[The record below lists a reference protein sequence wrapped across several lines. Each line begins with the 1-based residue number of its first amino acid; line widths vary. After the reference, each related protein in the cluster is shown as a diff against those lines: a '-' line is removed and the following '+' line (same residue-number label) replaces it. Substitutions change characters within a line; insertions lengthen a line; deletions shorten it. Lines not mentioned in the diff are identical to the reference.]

1 MRTRLPEESGPG
13 RPGAAGRDAG
23 GREEVTACYPPRA
36 MRWSNYFLATLREV
50 PGDAEVVSHQLLYRA
65 GMIQKLAA
73 GIYSYTPLGFR
84 TLKKMI
90 EIVREEMDR
99 SGALEVDLPICQPKE
114 IWVESGRWERYIGD
128 GILFHLE
135 DRKSGEFALAPTAE
149 EAVTDMV
156 RRSVTSW
163 RQLPFNLYQIRTKF
177 RDEIRPRFGLLRGRE
192 FLMKDAYSFDLDAK
206 GLDVHYRKMDVAYRR
221 IFDRCGLEFAV
232 VQADSGAIGGS
243 ASEEFMVVADTGE
256 DALVFS
262 EAGDYGANIEKAE
275 TGPLPEPWAGESPRP
290 FGEADAP
297 TPGIITCEGQA
308 AHLGTTVS
316 RIVKTMVFEW
326 IRGEEAGVAA
336 VLIRGDLDIQ
346 EVKLPKALGAGHVKL
361 LPEEKLGA
369 IAGTRPGFVGPL
381 GLRSPDGKP
390 VSLYVDRSLQNAV
403 NVWCGANR
411 EGLHHSNVSIPRD
424 VMSAPGYAGVVEVAT
439 ARDGDPSPTG
449 NGTLRIKR
457 GIEVGHI
464 FKLGTKYSVAMKC
477 EVADQAQKKVPIEM
491 GCYGLGIGRTV
502 AAAIEQHHDD
512 DGIIWPVPLAPF
524 ACVVVSLQR
533 DAPVLEAADRLYEE
547 LKGAGVE
554 VFYDDRDERPGVKFK
569 DADLIGFPVRV
580 VVGGKAL
587 AKGVVEVSTR
597 REKAKQEIPPGR
609 VVEVVKRTLE
619 AGART
624 LAP

>member
-1 MRTRLPEESGPG
+1 
-13 RPGAAGRDAG
+13 
-23 GREEVTACYPPRA
+23 
-36 MRWSNYFLATLREV
+36 MRWSRYFLATLREV

-73 GIYSYTPLGFR
+73 GIYSFTPLGFR
-84 TLKKMI
+84 SLKKMI

-99 SGALEVDLPICQPKE
+99 TGALEVDLPICQPKE
-114 IWVESGRWERYIGD
+114 IWVESGRWDRYIAD

-206 GLDVHYRKMDVAYRR
+206 GLDVHYRKMDAAYRR

-232 VQADSGAIGGS
+232 VEADSGAIGGS

-262 EAGDYGANIEKAE
+262 DAGDYGANIEKAE
-275 TGPLPEPWAGESPRP
+275 TGPLPEPWAGEEARP
-290 FGEADAP
+290 LKPASAP
-297 TPGIITCEGQA
+297 TPDLFTCEDQA
-308 AHLGTTVS
+308 KHLGTTVS
-316 RIVKTMVFEW
+316 RIVKTMIYEVVKADGRAV
-326 IRGEEAGVAA
+326 IAA
-336 VLIRGDLDIQ
+336 VIIRGDLEIN
-346 EVKLPKALGAGHVKL
+346 EVKLPRALGGLHARL
-361 LPEEKLGA
+361 IPEEKLA
-369 IAGTRPGFVGPL
+369 QIAHTRPGFVGPI
-381 GLRSPDGKP
+381 GLSAVEETP
-390 VSLYVDRSLQNAV
+390 VPVYIDRSLEKGT
-403 NVWCGANR
+403 NVFCGANQ
-411 EGLHHSNVSIPRD
+411 EGTHHANVSIERD
-424 VMSAPGYAGVVEVAT
+424 VMSLAGFAGVVEVAT
-439 ARDGDPSPTG
+439 AREGDPSPTG
-449 NGTLRIKR
+449 RGTLRIKR

-477 EVADQAQKKVPIEM
+477 EVADQSQKMVPIEM
-491 GCYGLGIGRTV
+491 GCYGLGVGRTV

-524 ACVVVSLQR
+524 ACTVVSLQR
-533 DAPVLEAADRLYEE
+533 DAAVVAAADRIYEE
-547 LKGAGVE
+547 LKAAGVE

-580 VVGGKAL
+580 VVGAKAL

-597 REKAKQEIPPGR
+597 REKAKHEIPPER
-609 VVEVVKRTLE
+609 VVDVVKKTLA
-619 AGART
+619 AGAKT
-624 LAP
+624 LALSP

>member
-1 MRTRLPEESGPG
+1 
-13 RPGAAGRDAG
+13 
-23 GREEVTACYPPRA
+23 
-36 MRWSNYFLATLREV
+36 MRWSRFLLATLREV

-73 GIYSYTPLGFR
+73 GIYSFTPLGFR
-84 TLKKMI
+84 SLKKMI

-99 SGALEVDLPICQPKE
+99 TGALEVDLPICQPKE
-114 IWVESGRWERYIGD
+114 IWVESGRWDRYIAD

-206 GLDVHYRKMDVAYRR
+206 GLDVHYRKMDAAYRR

-232 VQADSGAIGGS
+232 VEADSGAIGGS

-262 EAGDYGANIEKAE
+262 DAGDYGANIEKAE
-275 TGPLPEPWAGESPRP
+275 TGPLPEPWAGEEARP
-290 FGEADAP
+290 LKPASAP
-297 TPGIITCEGQA
+297 TPDLFTCEDQA
-308 AHLGTTVS
+308 KHLGTTVS
-316 RIVKTMVFEW
+316 RIVKTMIYEVVKADGRAV
-326 IRGEEAGVAA
+326 IAA
-336 VLIRGDLDIQ
+336 VIIRGDLEIN
-346 EVKLPKALGAGHVKL
+346 EVKLPRALGGLHARL
-361 LPEEKLGA
+361 IPEEKLA
-369 IAGTRPGFVGPL
+369 QIAHTRPGFVGPI
-381 GLRSPDGKP
+381 GLSAVEETP
-390 VSLYVDRSLQNAV
+390 VPVYMDRSLEKGT
-403 NVWCGANR
+403 NVFCGANQ
-411 EGLHHSNVSIPRD
+411 EGTHHANVSIERD
-424 VMSAPGYAGVVEVAT
+424 VMSLAGFAGVVEVAT
-439 ARDGDPSPTG
+439 AREGDPSPTG
-449 NGTLRIKR
+449 RGTLRIKR

-477 EVADQAQKKVPIEM
+477 EVADQSQKMVPIEM
-491 GCYGLGIGRTV
+491 GCYGLGVGRTV

-524 ACVVVSLQR
+524 ACTVVSLQR
-533 DAPVLEAADRLYEE
+533 DAAVVAAADRIYEE
-547 LKGAGVE
+547 LKAAGVE

-580 VVGGKAL
+580 VVGAKAL

-597 REKAKQEIPPGR
+597 REKAKHEIPPER
-609 VVEVVKRTLE
+609 VVDVVKKTLA
-619 AGART
+619 AGAKT
-624 LAP
+624 LALSP

>member
-1 MRTRLPEESGPG
+1 
-13 RPGAAGRDAG
+13 
-23 GREEVTACYPPRA
+23 
-36 MRWSNYFLATLREV
+36 MRWSRFLLATLREV

-73 GIYSYTPLGFR
+73 GIYSFTPLGFR
-84 TLKKMI
+84 SLKKMI

-99 SGALEVDLPICQPKE
+99 TGALEVDLPICQPKE
-114 IWVESGRWERYIGD
+114 IWVESGRWDRYIAD

-206 GLDVHYRKMDVAYRR
+206 GLDVHYRKMDAAYRR

-232 VQADSGAIGGS
+232 VEADSGAIGGS

-262 EAGDYGANIEKAE
+262 DAGDYGANIEKAE
-275 TGPLPEPWAGESPRP
+275 TGPLPEPWAGEEARP
-290 FGEADAP
+290 LKPASAP
-297 TPGIITCEGQA
+297 TPDLFTCEDQA
-308 AHLGTTVS
+308 KHLGTTVS
-316 RIVKTMVFEW
+316 RIVKTMIYEVVKADGRAV
-326 IRGEEAGVAA
+326 IAA
-336 VLIRGDLDIQ
+336 VIIRGDLEIN
-346 EVKLPKALGAGHVKL
+346 EVKLPRALGGLHARL
-361 LPEEKLGA
+361 IPEEKLA
-369 IAGTRPGFVGPL
+369 QIAHTRPGFVGPI
-381 GLRSPDGKP
+381 GLSAVEETP
-390 VSLYVDRSLQNAV
+390 VPVYIDRSLEKGT
-403 NVWCGANR
+403 NVFCGANQ
-411 EGLHHSNVSIPRD
+411 EGTHHANVSIERD
-424 VMSAPGYAGVVEVAT
+424 VMSLAGFAGVVEVAT
-439 ARDGDPSPTG
+439 AREGDPSPTG
-449 NGTLRIKR
+449 RGTLRIKR

-477 EVADQAQKKVPIEM
+477 EVADQSQKMVPIEM
-491 GCYGLGIGRTV
+491 GCYGLGVGRTV

-524 ACVVVSLQR
+524 ACTVVSLQR
-533 DAPVLEAADRLYEE
+533 DAAVVAAADRIYEE
-547 LKGAGVE
+547 LKAAGVE

-580 VVGGKAL
+580 VVGAKAL

-597 REKAKQEIPPGR
+597 REKAKHEIPPER
-609 VVEVVKRTLE
+609 VVDVVKKTLA
-619 AGART
+619 AGAKT
-624 LAP
+624 LALSP